1 MSALR
6 KELHGTLYW
15 AIGGCLLRQTGGLTA
30 PASVAASITAYRN
43 VMDTVADFIKG
54 ECHQD
59 PSQKLSVAS
68 LCGQYKG

>member
-1 MSALR
+1 MSALP
-6 KELHGTLYW
+6 KELPGTLHW

-30 PASVAASITAYRN
+30 PASVAASITAYCN
-43 VMDTVADFIKG
+43 DMDTVDDFIKG

-68 LCGQYKG
+68 LFGQYEG